1 LQILF
6 LIETEAKM
14 KRRDFL
20 KAVGYGAAALALSCS
35 TNTMQSAQHRKK
47 PNIVYILADDLGYA
61 ELGCYGQKKIKTP
74 NIDKLA
80 AEGMKFTQHYS
91 GNPVC
96 APSRC
101 ALMTGLHT
109 GHTQVRGNKQVGG
122 DKGWVLG
129 STTGGQWPIRADT
142 VTVAKILKEAGYTT
156 GAFGKWGLGR
166 AGTTGDPNKQGFD
179 HFYGYICQR
188 QAHTYYPNHL
198 WRDGQIEWLDDNK
211 DGQEKV
217 YSHDLI
223 AAEALKFVKANKDRP
238 FFLYI
243 PFTIPHVALQ
253 VPEDSLAE
261 YKGKWP
267 DPPYKGDKGYF
278 PHPNPR
284 ACYAGM
290 VTRMDRDVGRIMTLL
305 KKLGL
310 DNNTL
315 VIFTSDNGPT
325 FNGGSD
331 SAFFESAKPLRGL
344 KGSVYEGGIRVPYIA
359 RWPGRIK
366 ASSTNNHISAFWDFL
381 PTCCEL
387 IGVDPP
393 QDIDGI
399 SMLSS
404 LFGRDQQQ
412 RKHEYLYWELR
423 GQQAIRMGM
432 WKALRLKPGRKI
444 ELYDLDSD
452 IAESKDLADEH
463 PEIVAKVAV
472 IFRNGRTES
481 EVFPLP
487 KAKL

>member
-1 LQILF
+1 V
-6 LIETEAKM
+6 

-20 KAVGYGAAALALSCS
+20 KAAGFGAAALALSCR
-35 TNTMQSAQHRKK
+35 TNTMQTAQHKKK
-47 PNIVYILADDLGYA
+47 PNIVYIMADDLGYA

-80 AEGMKFTQHYS
+80 AEGMRFTQHYS

-109 GHTQVRGNKQVGG
+109 GHAQIRANKEVGG
-122 DKGWVLG
+122 KEGWVLG
-129 STTGGQWPIRADT
+129 STIGGQWPIKTDT
-142 VTVAKILKEAGYTT
+142 VTAAKILKKAGYTT

-166 AGTTGDPNKQGFD
+166 VGTTGDPNKQGFD

-188 QAHTYYPNHL
+188 QAHTFYPNHL
-198 WRDGQIEWLDDNK
+198 WRDGEIEWIEANK
-211 DGQEKV
+211 DGKEQV

-223 AAEALKFVKANKDRP
+223 AQEALKFIKTNKDRP
-238 FFLYI
+238 FFLYV
-243 PFTIPHVALQ
+243 PFTIPHMALQ

-261 YKGKWP
+261 YRGKWP

-278 PHPNPR
+278 AHPNPR
-284 ACYAGM
+284 ACYAAM
-290 VTRMDRDVGRIMTLL
+290 VTRMDKDVGRIMSLL
-305 KKLGL
+305 KDLAL
-310 DNNTL
+310 DDNTL

-366 ASSTNNHISAFWDFL
+366 AACTNNHISAFWDFL

-387 IGVDPP
+387 IGEDPP
-393 QDIDGI
+393 RDIDGI
-399 SMLSS
+399 SMLPT
-404 LFGRDQQQ
+404 LFGRYQQQ
-412 RKHEYLYWELR
+412 RKHEYLYWELN
-423 GQQAIRMGM
+423 GQQAIRMGK

-444 ELYDLDSD
+444 EFYDLDSD

-463 PEIVAKVAV
+463 PEVVARMAE
-472 IFRNGRTES
+472 IFKTGRTES
-481 EVFPLP
+481 EVFPLL
-487 KAKL
+487 KS

>member
-1 LQILF
+1 V
-6 LIETEAKM
+6 

-20 KAVGYGAAALALSCS
+20 KAAGFGAAAVALSCR
-35 TNTMQSAQHRKK
+35 TDAIQTTSAERGKK

-61 ELGCYGQKKIKTP
+61 ELGCYGQTKIRTP

-80 AEGMKFTQHYS
+80 TEGMKFTQHYS

-122 DKGWVLG
+122 KEGWVLG
-129 STTGGQWPIRADT
+129 STIGGQWPIKADT

-156 GAFGKWGLGR
+156 GAFGKWGLGL

-179 HFYGYICQR
+179 RFYGYICQR

-198 WRDGQIEWLDDNK
+198 WSDGKVEWIEANK
-211 DGQEKV
+211 DGKEQA

-223 AAEALKFVKANKDRP
+223 AAEALKFIRANKDRP
-238 FFLYI
+238 FFLYV

-261 YKGKWP
+261 YRGKWP
-267 DPPYKGDKGYF
+267 DPPYTGDKGYF

-284 ACYAGM
+284 ACYAAM
-290 VTRMDRDVGRIMTLL
+290 VTRMDKDVGRIMALL
-305 KKLGL
+305 KELSL
-310 DNNTL
+310 DDNSL

-366 ASSTNNHISAFWDFL
+366 AASTNNHISAFWDFL

-387 IGVDPP
+387 IGKDPP
-393 QDIDGI
+393 QNIDGI
-399 SMLSS
+399 SMLPT

-412 RKHEYLYWELR
+412 KHEYLYWELR
-423 GQQAIRMGM
+423 GQQAIRMGK

-444 ELYDLDSD
+444 ELYDLNSD

-463 PEIVAKVAV
+463 PEIVAEVAE
-472 IFRNGRTES
+472 IFRTGRTES

-487 KAKL
+487 KA

>member
-1 LQILF
+1 V
-6 LIETEAKM
+6 

-20 KAVGYGAAALALSCS
+20 KAAGLGAAALALSCR
-35 TNTMQSAQHRKK
+35 TNTIQMSSAQREKK
-47 PNIVYILADDLGYA
+47 TNIVYILADDLGYA

-80 AEGMKFTQHYS
+80 AEGMRFTQHYS

-109 GHTQVRGNKQVGG
+109 GHAQIRDNKQVGG
-122 DKGWVLG
+122 DEGWVLG
-129 STTGGQWPIRADT
+129 STIGGQWPIKADT
-142 VTVAKILKEAGYTT
+142 ITVAKILKKAGYTT

-198 WRDGQIEWLDDNK
+198 WRDGEVEWIEANK
-211 DGQEKV
+211 DGKEKI

-223 AAEALKFVKANKDRP
+223 AREAQKFITANKDRP
-238 FFLYI
+238 FFLYV
-243 PFTIPHVALQ
+243 PFTIPHMALQ

-261 YKGKWP
+261 YRGKWP
-267 DPPYKGDKGYF
+267 DPPYNGDKGYF
-278 PHPNPR
+278 AHPSPR
-284 ACYAGM
+284 ACYAAM
-290 VTRMDRDVGRIMTLL
+290 ITRMDRDVGRIMALL
-305 KKLGL
+305 KELGL
-310 DNNTL
+310 DDNTL

-331 SAFFESAKPLRGL
+331 SAFFESAKPSRGL

-366 ASSTNNHISAFWDFL
+366 AAVTNNHISAFWDFL

-387 IGVDPP
+387 AGKEPP
-393 QDIDGI
+393 QNIDGI
-399 SMLSS
+399 SMLAT
-404 LFGRDQQQ
+404 LLGQDKRQK
-412 RKHEYLYWELR
+412 KHEYLYWELI
-423 GQQAIRMGM
+423 GQQAIRMDK
-432 WKALRLKPGRKI
+432 WKAVRTKPGSKI

-463 PEIVAKVAV
+463 PEVVAKMAE
-472 IFRNGRTES
+472 IFRTGRTES

-487 KAKL
+487 EAKS

>member
-1 LQILF
+1 
-6 LIETEAKM
+6 M

-20 KAVGYGAAALALSCS
+20 KAAGFGATALALSCH
-35 TNTMQSAQHRKK
+35 TIQTTTSAQRKKK

-122 DKGWVLG
+122 KEGWVLG
-129 STTGGQWPIRADT
+129 STIGGQWPLEAGT
-142 VTVAKILKEAGYTT
+142 VTVAGILKDAGYTT
-156 GAFGKWGLGR
+156 GAFGKWGLGLV
-166 AGTTGDPNKQGFD
+166 GTTGDPNKQGFD
-179 HFYGYICQR
+179 HFFGYICQR
-188 QAHTYYPNHL
+188 QAHTFYPNHL
-198 WRDGQIEWLDDNK
+198 WRDGEVEWIEANK
-211 DGQEKV
+211 DGKEEI

-223 AAEALKFVKANKDRP
+223 AQEALKFIRTNKDRP
-238 FFLYI
+238 FFLYV

-261 YKGKWP
+261 YRGKWP
-267 DPPYKGDKGYF
+267 DPPYNGDKGYF

-290 VTRMDRDVGRIMTLL
+290 VTRMDKDVGRIMSLL
-305 KKLGL
+305 KELAL
-310 DNNTL
+310 DDNTL

-344 KGSVYEGGIRVPYIA
+344 KASVYEGGIRVPYIA

-366 ASSTNNHISAFWDFL
+366 ATSTNNHISAFWDFM
-381 PTCCEL
+381 PSCCEL
-387 IGVDPP
+387 IGEDPP
-393 QDIDGI
+393 RDIDGI
-399 SMLSS
+399 SMLPT
-404 LFGRDQQQ
+404 LFGQDQQQ
-412 RKHEYLYWELR
+412 KQHKYLYWELR
-423 GQQAIRMGM
+423 GQQAIRMGK
-432 WKALRLKPGRKI
+432 WKALRLKPARKI

-452 IAESKDLADEH
+452 IAESKDLAGEH
-463 PEIVAKVAV
+463 PEVVAKMAEV
-472 IFRNGRTES
+472 FRTGRTES
-481 EVFPLP
+481 EEFPLP
-487 KAKL
+487 KAKS

>member
-1 LQILF
+1 
-6 LIETEAKM
+6 M

-20 KAVGYGAAALALSCS
+20 KAAGFGATALVLSCHKD
-35 TNTMQSAQHRKK
+35 TVQTAAFAEGKKK

-61 ELGCYGQKKIKTP
+61 EVGCYGQKKIRTP

-80 AEGMKFTQHYS
+80 SEGMKFTQHYS

-101 ALMTGLHT
+101 ALMTGKHT

-122 DKGWVLG
+122 TEGWKLG
-129 STTGGQWPIRADT
+129 STIGGQWPIKADT
-142 VTVAKILKEAGYTT
+142 ITVAKILKKAGYTT

-166 AGTTGDPNKQGFD
+166 AGTTGDPNQQGFD

-188 QAHTYYPNHL
+188 QAHTFYPNHL
-198 WRDGQIEWLDDNK
+198 WRDGKVEWIEANK
-211 DGQEKV
+211 DGREQV

-223 AAEALKFVKANKDRP
+223 AAEALKFISTNKNHP
-238 FFLYI
+238 FFLYV

-267 DPPYKGDKGYF
+267 DPPYDGKKGYI
-278 PHPNPR
+278 PHTHPR

-290 VTRMDRDVGRIMTLL
+290 VTRMDKDVGRIMALL
-305 KKLGL
+305 EEL
-310 DNNTL
+310 DLDENTL

-325 FNGGSD
+325 YAGGADSD
-331 SAFFESAKPLRGL
+331 FFESAGPLRGL

-366 ASSTNNHISAFWDFL
+366 AGSTSDHISAFWDFL

-387 IGVDPP
+387 IGEEPP

-399 SMLSS
+399 SVLSTF
-404 LFGRDQQQ
+404 LGQH
-412 RKHEYLYWELR
+412 RKQKKHQYLYWELR
-423 GQQAIRMGM
+423 GQQAVRMGK
-432 WKALRLKPGRKI
+432 WKALRRKPDMKI
-444 ELYDLDSD
+444 ELYDLDKD
-452 IAESKDLADEH
+452 IGESRDVAGEYPDVMAKIT
-463 PEIVAKVAV
+463 EIFKT
-472 IFRNGRTES
+472 GRTGS
-481 EVFPLP
+481 KIFPLS
-487 KAKL
+487 KAVP

>member
-1 LQILF
+1 
-6 LIETEAKM
+6 M

-20 KAVGYGAAALALSCS
+20 KATGFGATALVLSCHKD
-35 TNTMQSAQHRKK
+35 TVQTAAFAEGKKK

-61 ELGCYGQKKIKTP
+61 EVGCYGQKKIRTP

-80 AEGMKFTQHYS
+80 SEGMKFTQHYS

-101 ALMTGLHT
+101 ALMTGKHT

-122 DKGWVLG
+122 TEGWKLG
-129 STTGGQWPIRADT
+129 STIGGQWPIKADT
-142 VTVAKILKEAGYTT
+142 ITVAKILKKAGYTT

-166 AGTTGDPNKQGFD
+166 AGTTGDPNQQGFD

-188 QAHTYYPNHL
+188 QAHTFYPNHL
-198 WRDGQIEWLDDNK
+198 WRDGKVEWIEANK
-211 DGQEKV
+211 DGREQV

-223 AAEALKFVKANKDRP
+223 AAEALKFISTNKNHP
-238 FFLYI
+238 FFLYV

-267 DPPYKGDKGYF
+267 DPPYDGKKGYI
-278 PHPNPR
+278 PHTHPR

-290 VTRMDRDVGRIMTLL
+290 VTRMDKDVGRIMALL
-305 KKLGL
+305 EEL
-310 DNNTL
+310 DLDENTL

-325 FNGGSD
+325 YAGGADSD
-331 SAFFESAKPLRGL
+331 FFESAGPLRGL

-366 ASSTNNHISAFWDFL
+366 AGSTSDHISAFWDFL

-387 IGVDPP
+387 IGEEPP

-399 SMLSS
+399 SVLSTF
-404 LFGRDQQQ
+404 LGQH
-412 RKHEYLYWELR
+412 RKQKKHQYLYWELR
-423 GQQAIRMGM
+423 GQQAVRMGK
-432 WKALRLKPGRKI
+432 WKALRRKPDMKI
-444 ELYDLDSD
+444 ELYDLDKD
-452 IAESKDLADEH
+452 IGESRDVAGEYPDVMAKIT
-463 PEIVAKVAV
+463 EIFKT
-472 IFRNGRTES
+472 GRTGS
-481 EVFPLP
+481 KIFPLS
-487 KAKL
+487 KAVP

>member
-1 LQILF
+1 V
-6 LIETEAKM
+6 

-20 KAVGYGAAALALSCS
+20 KAAGFGATALALSCR
-35 TNTMQSAQHRKK
+35 TEVIQTTERRKK
-47 PNIVYILADDLGYA
+47 PNIVYIMADDLGYA

-80 AEGMKFTQHYS
+80 AEGMMFTQHYS

-109 GHTQVRGNKQVGG
+109 GHAQIRANKEVGG
-122 DKGWVLG
+122 KEGWVLG
-129 STTGGQWPIRADT
+129 STIGGQWPLEAGT
-142 VTVAKILKEAGYTT
+142 MTVAGILKDAGYTT

-166 AGTTGDPNKQGFD
+166 VGTTGDPNKQGFD

-188 QAHTYYPNHL
+188 QAHTFYPNHL
-198 WRDGQIEWLDDNK
+198 WRDGEVEWIEANK
-211 DGQEKV
+211 DGKDQV

-223 AAEALKFVKANKDRP
+223 AQEALKFISTNKDRP
-238 FFLYI
+238 FFLYV
-243 PFTIPHVALQ
+243 PFTIPHMALQ

-261 YKGKWP
+261 YRGKWP

-278 PHPNPR
+278 AHPNPR
-284 ACYAGM
+284 ACYAAM
-290 VTRMDRDVGRIMTLL
+290 VTRMDKDVGRIMSLL
-305 KKLGL
+305 KDLAL
-310 DNNTL
+310 DDNTL

-366 ASSTNNHISAFWDFL
+366 AAGTNNHISAFWDFL

-387 IGVDPP
+387 IGKDPP

-399 SMLSS
+399 SMLPT
-404 LFGRDQQQ
+404 LLGQDQEQK
-412 RKHEYLYWELR
+412 KHEYMYWELR
-423 GQQAIRMGM
+423 GQQAIRMGK
-432 WKALRLKPGRKI
+432 WKALRLKPGTEI

-463 PEIVAKVAV
+463 PEIVAEMAK
-472 IFRNGRTES
+472 IFRTGRTES

-487 KAKL
+487 KAKS

>member
-1 LQILF
+1 
-6 LIETEAKM
+6 M
-14 KRRDFL
+14 
-20 KAVGYGAAALALSCS
+20 
-35 TNTMQSAQHRKK
+35 
-47 PNIVYILADDLGYA
+47 ADDLGYA

-80 AEGMKFTQHYS
+80 AEGMRFTQHYS

-109 GHTQVRGNKQVGG
+109 GHAQIRANKEVGG
-122 DKGWVLG
+122 EAGWVLG
-129 STTGGQWPIRADT
+129 STIGGQWPIRADT
-142 VTVAKILKEAGYTT
+142 VTVAKILKKAGYTT

-179 HFYGYICQR
+179 RFYGYICQR

-198 WRDGQIEWLDDNK
+198 WRDGEIEWLDANK

-223 AAEALKFVKANKDRP
+223 AAEALKFIKANKDRP
-238 FFLYI
+238 LFLYV

-261 YKGKWP
+261 YRGKWP
-267 DPPYKGDKGYF
+267 DPPYTGDKGYF

-284 ACYAGM
+284 ACYAAM
-290 VTRMDRDVGRIMTLL
+290 ITRMDKDVGRIMSLL
-305 KKLGL
+305 KELSL
-310 DNNTL
+310 EDNTL

-325 FNGGSD
+325 FNGGTD

-344 KGSVYEGGIRVPYIA
+344 KASVYEGGIRVPYIA

-366 ASSTNNHISAFWDFL
+366 AGSTNNHISAFWDFL

-387 IGVDPP
+387 IGVEPP
-393 QDIDGI
+393 EDIDGI
-399 SMLSS
+399 SMLPT
-404 LFGRDQQQ
+404 LLGQEQ
-412 RKHEYLYWELR
+412 RQKKHKYLYWELR
-423 GQQAIRMGM
+423 GQQAIRMGK
-432 WKALRLKPGRKI
+432 WKAVRIRPGRKI
-444 ELYDLDSD
+444 ELYDLDND
-452 IAESKDLADEH
+452 ISESKDLSDKH
-463 PEIVAKVAV
+463 PEIVTQMAE
-472 IFRNGRTES
+472 IFRTGRTES

-487 KAKL
+487 KAKTL

>member
-1 LQILF
+1 V
-6 LIETEAKM
+6 

-20 KAVGYGAAALALSCS
+20 KAAGYGTAALALSCR
-35 TNTMQSAQHRKK
+35 TNTMRSAQHKKK
-47 PNIVYILADDLGYA
+47 PNIVYIMADDLGYA

-80 AEGMKFTQHYS
+80 AEGMRFTQHYS

-109 GHTQVRGNKQVGG
+109 GHAQIRANKEVGG
-122 DKGWVLG
+122 KEGWVLG
-129 STTGGQWPIRADT
+129 STIGGQWPIKADT
-142 VTVAKILKEAGYTT
+142 VTIARILKEAGYTT

-166 AGTTGDPNKQGFD
+166 VGTTGDPNKQGFD

-198 WRDGQIEWLDDNK
+198 WCDGEIEWLEANK
-211 DGQEKV
+211 DGKEKI

-223 AAEALKFVKANKDRP
+223 AKEALNFIRANKDRP
-238 FFLYI
+238 FFLYV

-261 YKGKWP
+261 YRGKWP
-267 DPPYKGDKGYF
+267 DPSYTGDKGYF
-278 PHPNPR
+278 PHPSPR
-284 ACYAGM
+284 ACYAAM
-290 VTRMDRDVGRIMTLL
+290 ITRMDRDVGRIMSLL
-305 KKLGL
+305 KELTL
-310 DNNTL
+310 DDNTL

-325 FNGGSD
+325 FNGGTD

-344 KGSVYEGGIRVPYIA
+344 KASVYEGGIRVPYIA

-366 ASSTNNHISAFWDFL
+366 AGSKNNHISAFWDFL

-387 IGVDPP
+387 IGEDPP

-399 SMLSS
+399 SMLPT
-404 LFGRDQQQ
+404 LFGRNQEQ

-423 GQQAIRMGM
+423 GQQAIRMGK

-463 PEIVAKVAV
+463 PEIVAQMAEL
-472 IFRNGRTES
+472 FRTGRTES

-487 KAKL
+487 KA

>member
-1 LQILF
+1 
-6 LIETEAKM
+6 M

-20 KAVGYGAAALALSCS
+20 KAAGFGVTALALSCR
-35 TNTMQSAQHRKK
+35 TDVIQTTERKKK
-47 PNIVYILADDLGYA
+47 PNIVYIMADDLGYA

-80 AEGMKFTQHYS
+80 TEGMMFTQHYS

-122 DKGWVLG
+122 KEGWVLG
-129 STTGGQWPIRADT
+129 STIGGQWPLEAGT
-142 VTVAKILKEAGYTT
+142 ATVAGILKDAGYTT
-156 GAFGKWGLGR
+156 GAFGKWGLGLV
-166 AGTTGDPNKQGFD
+166 GTTGDPNKQGFD

-198 WRDGQIEWLDDNK
+198 WRDGEIEWIEANK
-211 DGQEKV
+211 DGKDQV

-223 AAEALKFVKANKDRP
+223 AQEALKFIRSNKDSP
-238 FFLYI
+238 FFLYV

-261 YKGKWP
+261 YRGKWP
-267 DPPYKGDKGYF
+267 DPPYNGDKGYF

-290 VTRMDRDVGRIMTLL
+290 VTRMDKDVGRIMSLL
-305 KKLGL
+305 KDLAL
-310 DNNTL
+310 DDNTL

-344 KGSVYEGGIRVPYIA
+344 KASVYEGGIRVPYIT

-366 ASSTNNHISAFWDFL
+366 TGSTNNHISAFWDFL

-387 IGVDPP
+387 IGKDPP
-393 QDIDGI
+393 RDIDGI
-399 SMLSS
+399 SMLPT
-404 LFGRDQQQ
+404 LLGRDQEQK
-412 RKHEYLYWELR
+412 KHEYMYWELR
-423 GQQAIRMGM
+423 GQQAIRMDK

-452 IAESKDLADEH
+452 IAESTDLADEH
-463 PEIVAKVAV
+463 PEIVAKMAK
-472 IFRNGRTES
+472 IFRTGRTES

-487 KAKL
+487 KAKS

>member
-1 LQILF
+1 
-6 LIETEAKM
+6 
-14 KRRDFL
+14 
-20 KAVGYGAAALALSCS
+20 
-35 TNTMQSAQHRKK
+35 MQTAQHKKK
-47 PNIVYILADDLGYA
+47 PNIVYIMADDLGYA

-80 AEGMKFTQHYS
+80 AEGMRFTQHYS

-109 GHTQVRGNKQVGG
+109 GHAQIRANKEVGG
-122 DKGWVLG
+122 KEGWVLG
-129 STTGGQWPIRADT
+129 STIGGQWPIKTDT
-142 VTVAKILKEAGYTT
+142 VTAAKILKEAGYTT

-166 AGTTGDPNKQGFD
+166 VGTTGDPNKQGFD

-188 QAHTYYPNHL
+188 QAHTFYPNHL
-198 WRDGQIEWLDDNK
+198 WRDGEIEWIEANK
-211 DGQEKV
+211 DGKEQV

-223 AAEALKFVKANKDRP
+223 AQEALKFIKTNKDRP
-238 FFLYI
+238 FFLYV
-243 PFTIPHVALQ
+243 PFTIPHMALQ

-261 YKGKWP
+261 YRGKWP

-278 PHPNPR
+278 AHPNPR
-284 ACYAGM
+284 ACYAAM
-290 VTRMDRDVGRIMTLL
+290 VTRMDKDVGRIMSLL
-305 KKLGL
+305 KDLAL
-310 DNNTL
+310 DDNTL

-366 ASSTNNHISAFWDFL
+366 AACTNNHISAFWDFL

-387 IGVDPP
+387 IGEDPP
-393 QDIDGI
+393 RDIDGI
-399 SMLSS
+399 SMLPT
-404 LFGRDQQQ
+404 LFGRYQQQ
-412 RKHEYLYWELR
+412 RKHEYLYWELN
-423 GQQAIRMGM
+423 GQQAIRMGK

-444 ELYDLDSD
+444 EFYDLDSD

-463 PEIVAKVAV
+463 PEVVARMAE
-472 IFRNGRTES
+472 IFKTGRTES
-481 EVFPLP
+481 EVFPLL
-487 KAKL
+487 KS